1 MVQLD
6 VDSEVNHVVGPVRE
20 MAQNSSSP
28 VFIGGAPGQSP
39 PVYVCLLSM
48 ILSVWMILETNSEFL
63 LRIFQANIKFVL
75 VMMYSNYI

>member
-1 MVQLD
+1 MLWGLFVKWHRTAALQFLLEEPQ
-6 VDSEVNHVVGPVRE
+6 VSHH
-20 MAQNSSSP
+20 
-28 VFIGGAPGQSP
+28 QSMS
-39 PVYVCLLSM
+39 VCLLSM